1 MQKFANIWARPQW
14 RSACG
19 ALSKL
24 VNVPAGNRLWYDAS
38 DIAAVEDGEMEKGQ
52 AGLVK
57 AQGLLALTQAGYT
70 HDSAVAYVASMD
82 PSKLQQNMA
91 AVAPPGQPVQHMLPQ
106 AQPGATA
113 SPLPPA
119 NPRLPLSSTSP
130 GDGGDNTRPTPRP
143 SAARRTVPAAM
154 GRA

>member
-1 MQKFANIWARPQW
+1 
-14 RSACG
+14 
-19 ALSKL
+19 
-24 VNVPAGNRLWYDAS
+24 
-38 DIAAVEDGEMEKGQ
+38 MEKGQ
-52 AGLVK
+52 TAVVK
-57 AQGLLALTQAGYT
+57 AKALLALTQAGYT
-70 HDSAVAYVASMD
+70 HDSTVAYVGSMD

-130 GDGGDNTRPTPRP
+130 GAGGNNTPPIPRP
-143 SAARRTVPAAM
+143 SPARRGGEAAREGSLR
-154 GRA
+154 